1 MKNSTP
7 PLLLLLTLAVALSL
21 QAIAQSD
28 PQAAPVVASPAP
40 SAVSPSASTSGARP
54 VAVDLLP
61 VLSQL
66 QAATQAIAG
75 DLSRLHI
82 DRWKADAAQKQ
93 QAEHNVGSITRN
105 LGGTLPGLVD
115 QVRRDPQSVASAFQL
130 YRNIGALYDVTAS
143 VAESAGAFG
152 AKADYQAL
160 AHSLSQLDGV
170 RRDFAERLQQMAAGN
185 DAELRR
191 LRTEAA
197 RAAAPP
203 PPPRKIIV
211 DDSERP
217 AKPVRKKKK
226 PAEAAKP
233 PAPPAPTEGKQ

>member
-1 MKNSTP
+1 MKKPALS
-7 PLLLLLTLAVALSL
+7 LLLLTLAVALSL

-28 PQAAPVVASPAP
+28 PQAAPAVAAPAA
-40 SAVSPSASTSGARP
+40 SAANPSASTSGARP
-54 VAVDLLP
+54 IAVDLLP

-66 QAATQAIAG
+66 QAATQAIAA
-75 DLSRLHI
+75 DLSRLRI

-93 QAEHNVGSITRN
+93 QAEHNAGSITRN

-130 YRNIGALYDVTAS
+130 YRNIGALYDVAAS
-143 VAESAGAFG
+143 LAESAGAFG
-152 AKADYQAL
+152 AKAEYQLL

-191 LRTEAA
+191 LRNEAA
-197 RAAAPP
+197 RAAVPP

-211 DDSERP
+211 DDSEKP
-217 AKPVRKKKK
+217 KPVRKKKK

-233 PAPPAPTEGKQ
+233 PAPPAPPEGKQ